1 MQPEADIG
9 LPSPFVG
16 GTLLAAWEQAAE
28 ETPLDRAVGLIAR
41 GWPEL
46 SAAEIR
52 ALHIA
57 ARDERLLRLRAAS
70 FGPVM
75 ALFFACRGCATAMDI
90 AAPVDRL
97 CALLRAARDTSD
109 LDCPGYAIRVRLA
122 DTDDLA
128 LVDAAEDHATAQRV
142 LLARCL
148 QATGEDGAP
157 VPPEALPDPVLRAA
171 AAEADALHNSAEI
184 LLQLA
189 CPACGAQ
196 HTVALDPLSVLWR
209 ELRHAAQRL
218 LTEVHELA
226 WAYGWS
232 ESAILSLSPPRRQAY
247 LAQVRQ

>member
-1 MQPEADIG
+1 MQPEPDVR
-9 LPSPFVG
+9 LPPPFVG
-16 GTLLAAWEQAAE
+16 SALLAAWEQAAGE
-28 ETPLDRAVGLIAR
+28 SPLNRAVGLIAR

-52 ALHIA
+52 ALNIA

-70 FGPVM
+70 FGPAM
-75 ALFFACRGCATAMDI
+75 ALFFACGYCAAAMEI
-90 AAPVDRL
+90 TPPVDRL
-97 CALLRAARDTSD
+97 CAVLRGARETAD
-109 LDCPGYAIRVRLA
+109 LACHGYAIQVRLA

-128 LVDAAEDHATAQRV
+128 LVAAEESHAAAQRL

-148 QATGEDGAP
+148 RATGENGAS
-157 VPPEALPDPVLRAA
+157 VPLEALPELVVRAA
-171 AAEADALHNSAEI
+171 AAEADALHGSAEI

-189 CPACGAQ
+189 CPTCGAQ
-196 HTVALDPLSVLWR
+196 HAIALDPLSVLWR

-218 LTEVHELA
+218 LADVHELA

-232 ESAILSLSPPRRQAY
+232 EGAILALSPPRRQAY

>member
-1 MQPEADIG
+1 MRPKSDIQ
-9 LPSPFVG
+9 LPAPFVG
-16 GTLLAAWEQAAE
+16 NALLAAWEQAAVE
-28 ETPLDRAVGLIAR
+28 APLNRAIGLIAR

-46 SAAEIR
+46 SAADIR
-52 ALHIA
+52 ALNIA

-70 FGPVM
+70 FGPAM
-75 ALFFACRGCATAMDI
+75 ALYFGCRGCGGAMEI
-90 AAPVDRL
+90 TVPVDRL
-97 CALLRAARDTSD
+97 CTVLREAHETAEVA
-109 LDCPGYAIRVRLA
+109 CPGYLLRVHLA

-128 LVDAAEDHATAQRV
+128 LVAAEESHAAAQRT

-148 QATGEDGAP
+148 TATREDGAP
-157 VPPEALPDPVLRAA
+157 VPIEALPEAVLRAA
-171 AAEADALHNSAEI
+171 AAQADALHGSAEI

-196 HTVALDPLSVLWR
+196 HAVALDPLSVLWR

-218 LTEVHELA
+218 LAEVHELA

-232 ESAILSLSPPRRQAY
+232 EAAILGLPAPRRQAY